1 MIDAGDTPTAGYAA
15 QSAMCCMIQ
24 HMATSGAPLGRPQ
37 RGHETKYDVASGRPY
52 RPGLTLQAEEAA
64 KIVTAANA
72 MGWSVSGLFN
82 ELAKRM
88 PVDADGIPTWYE
100 PNAAQPSLDVR
111 MTA

>member
-1 MIDAGDTPTAGYAA
+1 
-15 QSAMCCMIQ
+15 
-24 HMATSGAPLGRPQ
+24 
-37 RGHETKYDVASGRPY
+37 
-52 RPGLTLQAEEAA
+52 LQAEEAA

-88 PVDADGIPTWYE
+88 PVDEDGIPIWYE
-100 PNAAQPSLDVR
+100 PLTAQPRLDDR